1 MLNFNKSRSEERDK
15 RISLNVTRFAYKD
28 RIVVNFFGKR
38 GLPLITINPAR
49 WFGALLL
56 DFSNGERGETLLSAR
71 ESEATKNNHDFP
83 ASRKFSPLTFSF
95 LHTLARPL
103 ATRKDAHPRVHTR
116 KTKLSPSQLFVLVL
130 VFFFLHSLSS
140 FSATN
145 FPVLD

>member
-83 ASRKFSPLTFSF
+83 ASRKFSPLTSRFCTPSLDPSRPGKMPTHAYTHVKRNFSPLDFSF
-95 LHTLARPL
+95 
-103 ATRKDAHPRVHTR
+103 
-116 KTKLSPSQLFVLVL
+116 S
-130 VFFFLHSLSS
+130 FFFFPLSS

>member
-15 RISLNVTRFAYKD
+15 RISLSVTRFAYKD

-38 GLPLITINPAR
+38 DLPLITINPAR

-83 ASRKFSPLTFSF
+83 ASRKFSPLTSRFCTPSLDPSRPGKMPTHAYTHVKRNFPPLNFSF
-95 LHTLARPL
+95 SFSFFFSSIPSL
-103 ATRKDAHPRVHTR
+103 
-116 KTKLSPSQLFVLVL
+116 LSPPLI
-130 VFFFLHSLSS
+130 
-140 FSATN
+140 
-145 FPVLD
+145 FPF